1 MPFLYFFHKDFQPSR
16 EIIQPFQRGR
26 FLFFFA
32 SCRQGFGSGGSG
44 SVCIGSGFNQP
55 YVLDPDSISRMYWIR
70 IQSGQWIRIH
80 IRNPDPALAS
90 QHDADPDCYFYLIWI
105 RMRIWNLVFDLMRI
119 RIHVDPDP

>member
-70 IQSGQWIRIH
+70 IQSGQWIRIR
-80 IRNPDPALAS
+80 IRTALAS
-90 QHDADPDCYFYLIWI
+90 QHDADRDSIYSIIFCSSFA
-105 RMRIWNLVFDLMRI
+105 N
-119 RIHVDPDP
+119 